1 MFNKVSLISLVSL
14 SIFGLNVVPTQ
25 ANPTNIQTSEP
36 SVTVSG
42 DGNNINQ
49 TTYQYILNNP
59 GRGIIK
65 RNESNVPQGRNNQ
78 VNSDREQKSQK
89 EWGMMTQGSQNSR
102 GRGR

>member
-65 RNESNVPQGRNNQ
+65 RNEPNPPQGRNNQ

-89 EWGMMTQGSQNSR
+89 ESRMSQGSQNSR
-102 GRGR
+102 GRGH